1 MGIIDKV
8 IKKKLDKI
16 RENSPYE
23 YNSLITPN
31 RTIALQDRY
40 TRNMLINSTWY
51 GGNDLELKQLYE
63 RDLKSFRIGQ
73 FTSEELNYFWAQP
86 TSGTNVRKIH
96 SGIPQLISEKM
107 VDLLISNGYEI
118 TVYADD
124 ELEEQD
130 EDNQKRLEEILEYNN
145 FSMLLPEAIETESWS
160 GGVPFK
166 LSASKKYKYPILEVV
181 QPEEYEPTV
190 EAGRIVADTF
200 IKYFNKGA
208 LIFKLKETY
217 SFDDSNSY
225 ITYKLYKLIANE
237 WLSAELSDCEETKDL
252 VDVIIKGVT
261 DKFSIYKP
269 NKLPNSEFRNSKLGE
284 SDYSGSHG
292 LFDALDEII
301 SALIQ
306 EFRDGKIIKWWP
318 SSLLPVDPTTQVA
331 YMPPTLKKDFVSYN
345 TGIGEKEKPTTP
357 TMTQGEI
364 HSEKYLESFKKVMES
379 VLNNA
384 GLSPQTIGL
393 SGLESTA
400 ASEESQELRE
410 KTSIRTR
417 GRKISL
423 WIPTLNKLFELL
435 LQLDDIKNGRS
446 PQPYMIRTVF
456 NDYKIKTLAD
466 KTNEAS
472 VGLASGSWDLKS
484 AIDYVHDELTEEE
497 KVLMRVNIKI
507 EKGIAAFTKE
517 EELIYRKYVQDVV
530 EEQPE
535 PLNEVVED
543 EEVEIDDEQ
552 ELVEEEVEA

>member
-1 MGIIDKV
+1 
-8 IKKKLDKI
+8 
-16 RENSPYE
+16 
-23 YNSLITPN
+23 
-31 RTIALQDRY
+31 
-40 TRNMLINSTWY
+40 
-51 GGNDLELKQLYE
+51 
-63 RDLKSFRIGQ
+63 
-73 FTSEELNYFWAQP
+73 
-86 TSGTNVRKIH
+86 
-96 SGIPQLISEKM
+96 M

-306 EFRDGKIIKWWP
+306 EFRDGKIKNWWP

-446 PQPYMIRTVF
+446 PQPYRIRTVF

-543 EEVEIDDEQ
+543 EEVEIDEEQ